1 MITEEVPDLETAT
14 RIASSGFVQP
24 ISDELRQDV
33 AGHMAGGDVVYGIQE
48 DGQFV
53 GFVIFNIWDD
63 ILYLSGIIIHQD
75 YQRHRHVV
83 ESVTK
88 VRRQH
93 LQLKYLA
100 LRTQSLRM
108 YVAGRKVCSTWLPRV
123 SETTSSELVRVGKE
137 VAERTNSVFPLH
149 VGCYGGPLYGEKP
162 VYHDEPLQR
171 WWDELCSF
179 EQGDAAIC
187 VGELLREYPVPHS
200 GPPQFDAVAPM
211 PPLPDWCP

>member
-1 MITEEVPDLETAT
+1 MITTEVPNLEIAT

-33 AGHMAGGDVVYGIQE
+33 AGHMAGGDLVYGIQE

-63 ILYLSGIIIHQD
+63 ILYLSGIIVHED
-75 YQRHRHVV
+75 YQRHQHVV
-83 ESVTK
+83 ESVAK

-108 YVAGRKVCSTWLPRV
+108 YVAGGKVCSAWTPHVDAV
-123 SETTSSELVRVGKE
+123 STPELSRVGKE
-137 VAERTNSVFPLH
+137 VAERTNSEFPLH
-149 VGCYGGPLYGEKP
+149 LGCYGGPLYGEKP
-162 VYHDEPLQR
+162 VYRDESLQR
-171 WWDELCSF
+171 WWDELCNF
-179 EQGDAAIC
+179 ERGDAVIC
-187 VGELLREYPVPHS
+187 TGELHSYPPEVTC
-200 GPPQFDAVAPM
+200 
-211 PPLPDWCP
+211 LPVDLPVWLPGHTCWT